1 MLMVSRLA
9 LAVEM
14 TLPFLTHEI
23 LLVGGYPPLAVHM
36 RVAFSLPRRAGLLA
50 WRETT
55 AGSVEQKKQNVFYCL
70 HANKQFKA
78 C

>member
-1 MLMVSRLA
+1 MLIVSWLA

-55 AGSVEQKKQNVFYCL
+55 AGSVEQKKINVF
-70 HANKQFKA
+70 
-78 C
+78 